1 MKSLSFLNSFI
12 NKGIFFSIRN
22 LFTLLRISLLIFFFP
37 ISIFSIERIDL
48 VNDCVEVNSCKPHI
62 WHLEESFN
70 PESIQ
75 SESIN
80 PNSIKVEKF
89 PILIKKIFPAT
100 TSNDFTLSTE
110 FTVSDEYIADGNLPG
125 ISIGAIADVY
135 SIYLNGRLIGKEGI
149 FQDGKSVYS
158 RYGKNLK
165 YPLSVN
171 YFKKGKNKLVIHLQ
185 GNPKFYLTGLFNT
198 SGYYLDDYNK
208 ILIET
213 RDRTGIILIFLY
225 LFVGAYHLFL
235 FIKRRNEKYN
245 LFFSLF
251 TLFTFIYMLTRSGI
265 FFEYGWDSTIVY
277 RMELGSVYFIGPFL
291 GIFLEN
297 LFFGR
302 IGLYFRIYFGLCS
315 FLFISVLVLPQTLL
329 EYSLR
334 FWQVNALISFG
345 FYFFTFY
352 KAIKQKSES
361 AKRLFVGFTV
371 LIIFTF
377 YDILDSIFFKTGVSL
392 NRYAFF
398 AFVIGIVAILADR
411 FLNLHQTVEDLNKNL
426 ENKVQTRTLQLQ
438 ESLQEIKLLKEQQD
452 GDYFL
457 TTLIIEPLASKI
469 IDKNDPVDIKILTH
483 QKKKFE
489 FKKQIHEIGG
499 DICIAENIY
508 LKGRKYTAFVNG
520 DAMGKSIQGAGGAL
534 ALGVVFKSILSRTKL
549 FSIRESVF
557 PERWIKHAYQ
567 ELQSIFE
574 SFDGSMMVSVVMGLI
589 DVELG
594 FIYFVN
600 AEHPFCVLYRDKK
613 ATFLETETSIR
624 KIGMMTAQSEFSF
637 KVNTFKLENKDIVLI
652 GSDGRDDIK
661 LGVDKDGNRI
671 INEDEKLFLKTVEE
685 AEGDLEKI
693 FSLTQ
698 NIGELTDDFSLL
710 KIEFNDSYIS
720 KAQTNSSDLEKAVE
734 CLHRKEYGKAAE
746 LYSRSLVLLPDNK
759 DILYEAAKCY
769 QLSGDYELAADYS
782 ERLRLRDPMHLQNL
796 ILLIE
801 IYLELK
807 QNDRA
812 ERILKLAFCLDNEN
826 TKLLALQKQLQSQ
839 SLVNG

>member
-1 MKSLSFLNSFI
+1 M
-12 NKGIFFSIRN
+12 
-22 LFTLLRISLLIFFFP
+22 SLLFFFFP
-37 ISIFSIERIDL
+37 ITIFSIERIDL
-48 VNDCVEVNSCKPHI
+48 VTECIGVNDCKPHV
-62 WHLEESFN
+62 WYLEEKFN

-75 SESIN
+75 LESIH
-80 PNSIKVEKF
+80 SSAIKVEKF
-89 PILIKKIFPAT
+89 PILIKKILPNT
-100 TSNDFTLSTE
+100 SSNDFTLSTE
-110 FTVSDEYIADGNLPG
+110 FTVSDDYLTDGNLPG

-135 SIYLNGRLIGKEGI
+135 SIYLNGRLIGREGI
-149 FQDGKSVYS
+149 FQDGKPVYS

-171 YFKKGKNKLVIHLQ
+171 YFKKGKNKIVIHLQ
-185 GNPKFYLTGLFNT
+185 GNPKFYLTGLFNAN
-198 SGYYLDDYNK
+198 GYYLDDYNK

-315 FLFISVLVLPQTLL
+315 FLFLTVLVLPQALL

-334 FWQVNALISFG
+334 IWQVNALISFG
-345 FYFFTFY
+345 FYFYTFY

-361 AKRLFVGFTV
+361 AKRLFAGFTV
-371 LIIFTF
+371 LIIFTS

-457 TTLIIEPLASKI
+457 TTLIIEPLASKL

-549 FSIRESVF
+549 FSSRDSVF

-589 DVELG
+589 DIELG

-624 KIGMMTAQSEFSF
+624 KIGMMTLQSEHSF
-637 KVNTFKLENKDIVLI
+637 KINTFKLENKDIVLI

-671 INEDEKLFLKTVEE
+671 INEDEKLFLKTVEK
-685 AEGDLEKI
+685 AGGDLEKI
-693 FSLTQ
+693 FTLTQ
-698 NIGELTDDFSLL
+698 SIGELTDDFSLL
-710 KIEFNDSYIS
+710 KIEFNDSQITKS
-720 KAQTNSSDLEKAVE
+720 ETDFPGLEKAIE
-734 CLHRKEYGKAAE
+734 YFDKKEFSKAAE
-746 LYSRSLVLLPDNK
+746 LYSKIIALLPDKK
-759 DILYEAAKCY
+759 DILYEISKCY
-769 QLSGDYELAADYS
+769 QLCGNFELAADYS
-782 ERLRLRDPMHLQNL
+782 ERLRLRDPMHIKNL

-807 QNDRA
+807 QNERA
-812 ERILKLAFCLDNEN
+812 ERILKSALFLDNEN
-826 TKLLALQKQLQSQ
+826 TKLLALQKLI
-839 SLVNG
+839 